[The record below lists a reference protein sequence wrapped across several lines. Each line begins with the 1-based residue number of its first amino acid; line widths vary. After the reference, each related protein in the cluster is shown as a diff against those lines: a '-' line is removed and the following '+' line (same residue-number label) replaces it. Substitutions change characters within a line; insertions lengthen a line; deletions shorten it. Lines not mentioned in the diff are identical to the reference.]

1 MKKIILLFWAIAFL
15 TSTVY
20 PCFDTYL
27 FLKRASMVYPFKSLV
42 LELNGEY
49 SINSLRSPQDD
60 AFLST
65 GNIYYGLLKNFSL
78 QLSLGSDEKPRNEFK
93 IDYYAI
99 RGVYNLY
106 SSFMNRYT
114 LDITF
119 EHRGKLNEKN
129 NEVEVSLP
137 NIFYV
142 SNLVYVIHPTAS
154 YGIES
159 KDLTLGGHAG
169 AFYTFNEVG
178 LIGLGFEYASTHSSS
193 YAGQR
198 LTKSEYSAS
207 LFLGAKI
214 GERIYLQNE
223 IAKGLANSRDIGFA
237 ITTKIIL

>member
-1 MKKIILLFWAIAFL
+1 MKKLILTLGAILFL

-60 AFLST
+60 SFLST
-65 GNIYYGLLKNFSL
+65 GSIYYGLWRNFSF
-78 QLSLGSDEKPRNEFK
+78 QFSIGSDEKARNEFK

-114 LDITF
+114 LDIIL
-119 EHRGKLNEKN
+119 EHRGKLGEKN
-129 NEVEVSLP
+129 NEFEISLP

-142 SNLVYVIHPTAS
+142 SNFVYVIHPNLS
-154 YGIES
+154 YGFES
-159 KDLTLGGHAG
+159 KDFTLGAHAG
-169 AFYTFNEVG
+169 AFYTFNEAG
-178 LIGLGFEYASTHSSS
+178 LIGLGFEYASVHSSS

-207 LFLGAKI
+207 LFFGAKI
-214 GERIYLQNE
+214 GDKIYLQNE

>member
-1 MKKIILLFWAIAFL
+1 MRKLILVLGVIVFL
-15 TSTVY
+15 TSTAY

-27 FLKRASMVYPFKSLV
+27 FLKRGSMVYPFRSLV

-49 SINSLRSPQDD
+49 SINSLRSPGDD
-60 AFLST
+60 SFLSM
-65 GNIYYGLLKNFSL
+65 GSIYYGLWRNFSV
-78 QLSLGSDEKPRNEFK
+78 QFSIGSDEKARDEFR
-93 IDYYAI
+93 IDYYAV

-114 LDITF
+114 LDVIF
-119 EHRGKLNEKN
+119 EHRGKLTERN
-129 NEVEVSLP
+129 NEFEVSLP
-137 NIFYV
+137 NIFHL
-142 SNLVYVIHPTAS
+142 SNFTYVIHPVIS
-154 YGIES
+154 YGVES
-159 KDLTLGGHAG
+159 KDFTAGGHAG
-169 AFYTFNEVG
+169 AFYTFSETGIVG
-178 LIGLGFEYASTHSSS
+178 VGFEYASVHSSS

-214 GERIYLQNE
+214 GDRIYLQNE